1 MTLRLSEKDLK
12 KIMEKSKIIIKEEK
26 NQNTEETVK
35 KKYSPKKRLNAAID
49 LLKNNNTVDD
59 KIYFNNNFS
68 ECILEFNNIT
78 LLSFNDLLRNDN
90 RHLFSFKK
98 NWEKRILDLL
108 SYKDITAW
116 NTTKS
121 GPIIIE
127 FLYKTDKFVDP
138 DSICASFKYPLD
150 GIVKAGLLFD
160 DNNSHVPLIIP
171 RQEKRT
177 EKFDSL
183 VIVLSPLKN
192 IEKYYTDAFK
202 TVINK

>member
-1 MTLRLSEKDLK
+1 MTLRLSDKDFK
-12 KIMEKSKIIIKEEK
+12 KIMEKSKTIIKP
-26 NQNTEETVK
+26 ETKDKEVETIK
-35 KKYSPKKRLNAAID
+35 KKYSPKKRLNDAID
-49 LLKNNNTVDD
+49 LLKHNTTTND
-59 KIYFNNNFS
+59 KIYFNNDYS

-108 SYKDITAW
+108 SYKNITAW
-116 NTTKS
+116 DKTKN

-160 DNNSHVPLIIP
+160 DNNNHVPLIIP
-171 RQEKRT
+171 RQEKRS

-183 VIVLSPLKN
+183 IIVLSPLNN
-192 IEKYYTDAFK
+192 IEKYYTEAFK
-202 TVINK
+202 TIINK